1 MPCGSSARSWRP
13 TVSCLS
19 SGDGAEDLV
28 IGDPNEAWVLEI
40 FGVGPGWT
48 RESGKPGAI
57 WAAQRIGDDQALMIP
72 NWSIIKEIDPED
84 KDNFM
89 VSANYLQEAVDRG
102 WYDPA
107 AGKPF
112 IWQDI
117 YAPLPVE
124 FATSRFWLFYS
135 TFMPNLAE
143 WPDRKLGTNPMATI
157 NPYYQFVEPL
167 SLYPFSAAPE
177 KKISRAGRDRL
188 PALGLRGHHL

>member
-1 MPCGSSARSWRP
+1 MAFLP
-13 TVSCLS
+13 S

-28 IGDPNEAWVLEI
+28 IGDPDEAWVLEI

-72 NWSIIKEIDPED
+72 NWSIIKEINPDD

-102 WYDPA
+102 WYNPA
-107 AGKPF
+107 SGKPF
-112 IWQDI
+112 IWQEA
-117 YAPLPVE
+117 YAPLPRE

-135 TFMPNLAE
+135 TFMPGLAQ
-143 WPDRKLGTNPMATI
+143 WPDRKLDK
-157 NPYYQFVEPL
+157 NPYDTHQSLLSIRRTPLPL
-167 SLYPFSAAPE
+167 SL
-177 KKISRAGRDRL
+177 SRPPRRK
-188 PALGLRGHHL
+188 RYRCKM